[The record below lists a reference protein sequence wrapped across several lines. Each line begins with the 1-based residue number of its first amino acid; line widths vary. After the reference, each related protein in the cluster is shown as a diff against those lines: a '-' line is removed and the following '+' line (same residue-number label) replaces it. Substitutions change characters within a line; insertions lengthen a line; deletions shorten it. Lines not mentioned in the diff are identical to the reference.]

1 YNVGRLND
9 IFLNDQLIGRSI
21 IDGSA
26 TNGTYCTPNPG
37 ATKEWALD
45 PSVLRQGSNHLR
57 LTTGVRPNGE
67 IDEWG
72 VVNAHLVIEGPDL
85 TGPQVI
91 DFIFTSTYD
100 GSAQPAVVQIPSSYQ
115 PS

>member
-72 VVNAHLVIEGPDL
+72 
-85 TGPQVI
+85 
-91 DFIFTSTYD
+91 
-100 GSAQPAVVQIPSSYQ
+100 
-115 PS
+115 